1 MAAATPTA
9 YLWPFIATF
18 SAARKNARVG
28 IKAEGTGISTVPSYP
43 QGGCPGAKQTNKQTN
58 NHRLELKR
66 KIKAILYFLIFV
78 SIPETNE
85 KPTNQTPVHV

>member
-28 IKAEGTGISTVPSYP
+28 IKAEGTGISTVPSFP
-43 QGGCPGAKQTNKQTN
+43 QGGCPGAKQTNH
-58 NHRLELKR
+58 HRLELKR